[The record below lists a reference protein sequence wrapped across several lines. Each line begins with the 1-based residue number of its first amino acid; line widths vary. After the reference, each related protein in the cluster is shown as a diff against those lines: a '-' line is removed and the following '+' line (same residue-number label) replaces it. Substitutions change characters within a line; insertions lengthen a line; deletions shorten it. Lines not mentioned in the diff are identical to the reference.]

1 MPDACCQKSGVSCSE
16 RTTAHD
22 HKTADCGHGGF
33 CGEWDTTIGSREVPS
48 PTDETGIV
56 ETQDCD
62 QDLLDCNNLD
72 SLFGTGVSAA
82 IAREHNLPGGSMFFL
97 AEKKGVLN
105 AISPAWEKLTLT
117 VDSGASDTVVPPSVC
132 SSAPL
137 VRGSKFGIEYEIAD
151 GNTVENLGERLC
163 LMKTSENATPDTD
176 ALEMQFQV
184 VDVSKALMS
193 VHRVCEQGHD
203 VLFSNGTRG
212 SAILVGGDV
221 RNRIPLR
228 HVGGTYE
235 LDVWVKPSPDFTRQ
249 R

>member
-1 MPDACCQKSGVSCSE
+1 MGLGRCPLLLTRQ
-16 RTTAHD
+16 
-22 HKTADCGHGGF
+22 
-33 CGEWDTTIGSREVPS
+33 
-48 PTDETGIV
+48 TGLV
-56 ETQDCD
+56 ETQNSN
-62 QDLLDCNNLD
+62 QDLLDCGTLGDLD
-72 SLFGTGVSAA
+72 SVFGTGVSAA
-82 IAREHNLPGGSMFFL
+82 IAKEHNLPGGSMFFL

-105 AISPAWEKLTLT
+105 AIAPAWEKLTLT

-132 SSAPL
+132 PSAPL

-163 LMKTSENATPDTD
+163 LMKTSEGATTDSD

-203 VLFSNGTRG
+203 VLFSNSNRG

-221 RNRIPLR
+221 RNRIPMR

-235 LDVWVKPSPDFTRQ
+235 FDVWVKPSPDFIRQ

>member
-1 MPDACCQKSGVSCSE
+1 MQHCGSG
-16 RTTAHD
+16 
-22 HKTADCGHGGF
+22 
-33 CGEWDTTIGSREVPS
+33 EVCP
-48 PTDETGIV
+48 PTDEAGV
-56 ETQDCD
+56 AETQNDN
-62 QDLLDCNNLD
+62 QDLLDCGILGRLD
-72 SLFGTGVSAA
+72 DVFGAGVSAA
-82 IAREHNLPGGSMFFL
+82 VATGLNRPGSSMFFL

-105 AISPAWEKLTLT
+105 TIAPAWEKLTLT

-132 SSAPL
+132 LAAPL
-137 VRGSKFGIEYEIAD
+137 MRGIKFGIEYEIAD
-151 GNTVENLGERLC
+151 GNTVENWGERAC
-163 LMKTSENATPDTD
+163 LIKTSESATTDAD

-203 VLFSNGTRG
+203 VLFSNRDHG
-212 SAILVGGDV
+212 SAILIGGNV

-235 LDVWVKPSPDFTRQ
+235 LDAWVKPSPDFIRQ

>member
-1 MPDACCQKSGVSCSE
+1 
-16 RTTAHD
+16 
-22 HKTADCGHGGF
+22 
-33 CGEWDTTIGSREVPS
+33 
-48 PTDETGIV
+48 
-56 ETQDCD
+56 
-62 QDLLDCNNLD
+62 
-72 SLFGTGVSAA
+72 
-82 IAREHNLPGGSMFFL
+82 MFFL

-105 AISPAWEKLTLT
+105 AISPAWEKLTLA

-132 SSAPL
+132 SSVPL
-137 VRGSKFGIEYEIAD
+137 VRGAKFGIEYEIAD

-163 LMKTSENATPDTD
+163 LMKTSENATTD
-176 ALEMQFQV
+176 ADAFEMQFQV

-193 VHRVCEQGHD
+193 VHRVCYQGHD
-203 VLFSNGTRG
+203 VFFSNGTRG

-235 LDVWVKPSPDFTRQ
+235 LDVWVKPNPDFTRQ